1 MDPSDALGLEP
12 AFDALG
18 LDPATATPAAARRAL
33 HARLFDRRVEA
44 DDEGAREVLASH
56 AAVAAALGPWSP
68 PDLRPH
74 QVLDRIA
81 AGDVDDACAAIDRW
95 AADGDT
101 ASLAALEAALRTPGE
116 RGPDAPPAVLLALG
130 RGSALAD
137 PPRARRLVAAARA
150 RALASPDPT
159 VRGAEAEALL
169 RAADDLP
176 IGEGAA
182 RRALARVAAMR
193 DWLPDAWGPDHGALL
208 AVLRAQVRP
217 GSSRRHGPLVRYLH
231 VWAPAIVRRV
241 AAAEATKEGVPLS
254 EPIPPPAPPDP
265 PPSTADRAPRRASRR
280 AGRARPPLPPPRRS
294 RVPTWGVVLVGTVVF
309 VALLYLLVA

>member
-1 MDPSDALGLEP
+1 MDPHDALGLEP

-18 LDPATATPAAARRAL
+18 LDPAKATPAAARRAL
-33 HARLFDRRVEA
+33 HARLYDRRVAA
-44 DDEGAREVLASH
+44 DDEGAREVVASH

-68 PDLRPH
+68 PDLSPRE
-74 QVLDRIA
+74 VLDRVA

-101 ASLAALEAALRTPGE
+101 PRLVALEAALRTPDG
-116 RGPDAPPAVLLALG
+116 RAPDVPPSVLLALG

-137 PPRARRLVAAARA
+137 LPRARRLVAAARA
-150 RALASPDPT
+150 RAVASPDAT
-159 VRGAEAEALL
+159 MRAEEADALL

-176 IGEGAA
+176 SGEGAA

-193 DWLPDAWGPDHGALL
+193 DWQPDAWGADHGALL
-208 AVLRAQVRP
+208 AVLRTHVRP

-241 AAAEATKEGVPLS
+241 ALAEAAKEGAPLPD
-254 EPIPPPAPPDP
+254 PIPPPAPPDP
-265 PPSTADRAPRRASRR
+265 LPADADPARRRARR
-280 AGRARPPLPPPRRS
+280 ARRTRPPLPPPRPP
-294 RVPTWGVVLVGTVVF
+294 RVPTWLVVLVATLVL
-309 VALLYLLVA
+309 VALAYLVAA